1 MFEDEARAL
10 VDTAHAYGRKVAVHA
25 HGADGIKLALRAG
38 ADSIEHG
45 TVMDDEILK
54 PLQTDRRLLRADP
67 VDRERLIERLAKDPN
82 AYTAR

>member
-1 MFEDEARAL
+1 MRRKAL

-45 TVMDDEILK
+45 TVMDDEII
-54 PLQTDRRLLRADP
+54 RLMKRAA
-67 VDRERLIERLAKDPN
+67 LIMCRPC
-82 AYTAR
+82 RP

>member
-1 MFEDEARAL
+1 MFADEAKAL

-45 TVMDDEILK
+45 TRDGRGDRLPIV
-54 PLQTDRRLLRADP
+54 QADRRLLCADP
-67 VDRERLIERLAKDPN
+67 V
-82 AYTAR
+82 